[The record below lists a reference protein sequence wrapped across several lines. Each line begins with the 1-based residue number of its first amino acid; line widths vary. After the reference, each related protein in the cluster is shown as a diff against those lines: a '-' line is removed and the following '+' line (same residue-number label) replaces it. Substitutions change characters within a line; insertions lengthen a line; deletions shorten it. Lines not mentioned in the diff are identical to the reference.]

1 MINVN
6 QLTQQLR
13 MLPDAALQRV
23 AMMYKQDPY
32 IFPMIISEDMAR
44 KKLRASAQ
52 AQAVR
57 PQPKVNDQAI
67 ASLGYTPEEVG
78 IAGLQAPNMQNMA
91 DGGIAGQADE
101 MEFAERS
108 EPVVRMAEGGVA
120 RYQTGGSTPFSR
132 SALGQIFTG
141 STERTNLAREQVDLQ
156 NDLRS
161 LYGARA
167 GFLGSFMEQSDI
179 DREAAKA
186 VYALLPSLSVE
197 ELRALKQYGVA
208 GIRDTLKQK
217 APELFEKLDA
227 DARARAKTPAPVK
240 QPLPP
245 QTGLTAESLK
255 NIPTAYETVAAA
267 YGPDAER
274 MPQPSVLAAE
284 QRAGTAPG
292 RGAPGGAG
300 VGVAGAPG
308 AARPAGAGAAPGT
321 APARPGED
329 DVARAKRTAAEF
341 FDENAVKGDVEAYV
355 ARTKQNIAE
364 GRGRVEQALK
374 KDGKAYEGLEALL
387 QQEGV
392 DAKKGL
398 EQDKAMAILNAGLAM
413 MAGTSPRALEN
424 IGKGAMVGTGQYA
437 DAIKDFKKAAKER
450 QRAMAD
456 IEQARRAE
464 ARDDTKTMLAYEQS
478 AEVRLDNAEN
488 FGIKAIMDVTNAR
501 AGAAASI
508 LNRIHSDAAA
518 MQRVKV
524 QEAGA
529 TARQEREITSRTS
542 LAQAENATRIAL
554 ANMPG
559 TEERLIRAFGT
570 DPEFRKAYEQFR
582 SVGADQ
588 RALQDMLVK
597 IASSPGGMQ
606 ILKQQDAEL
615 YNTLQAYSSRLS
627 GAGIQAVGSVP
638 QGAGVRP

>member
-52 AQAVR
+52 AQAVQ
-57 PQPKVNDQAI
+57 PQPKVNDQALM
-67 ASLGYTPEEVG
+67 AMAPQDAG

-108 EPVVRMAEGGVA
+108 EPVVRMAGGGAVAHFDEGGSA
-120 RYQTGGSTPFSR
+120 FSR
-132 SALGQIFTG
+132 FRQRMFGDSLAETEQLNAIQKLRQELQSA
-141 STERTNLAREQVDLQ
+141 
-156 NDLRS
+156 
-161 LYGARA
+161 YGPRA
-167 GFLGSFMEQSDI
+167 GIAGAFMEQSDL
-179 DREAAKA
+179 DRETAQA
-186 VYALLPSLSVE
+186 VSGLLKELSLPQ
-197 ELRALKQYGVA
+197 LQALKQYGLS
-208 GIRDTLKQK
+208 GIKDVIREKK
-217 APELFEKLDA
+217 PELFEKLDTE
-227 DARARAKTPAPVK
+227 ARARAKAPAPIK

-245 QTGLTAESLK
+245 KTALSSESLK
-255 NIPTAYETVAAA
+255 NIPTAFETLQAA

-284 QRAGTAPG
+284 QRAGA
-292 RGAPGGAG
+292 APGGGAP
-300 VGVAGAPG
+300 GVAGAPG

-321 APARPGED
+321 APARPGES
-329 DVARAKRTAAEF
+329 DVAKAKRAAGEF

-437 DAIKDFKKAAKER
+437 DALKDFKKSAKER

-478 AEVRLDNAEN
+478 AEARLDAAEN
-488 FGIKAIMDVTNAR
+488 LGIKAIMDVTNAK
-501 AGAAASI
+501 AGAAANI
-508 LNRIHSDAAA
+508 YKGIQDNAAA
-518 MQRVKV
+518 MQRVQV

-529 TARQEREITSRTS
+529 TARQQQEIGSRTGI
-542 LAQAENATRIAL
+542 AQMEALLRVQL

-582 SVGADQ
+582 TLGADQ

-606 ILKQQDAEL
+606 ILKQQEPEL
-615 YNTLQAYSSRLS
+615 YNTLQAYSTRLS
-627 GAGIQAVGSVP
+627 GVGIQAVGSVP